1 MSRYG
6 AMALS
11 WTMDKIGPICR
22 SVEDC
27 ALVFNAIYGSD
38 GRDDT
43 VVDAPFAWNPDVPLS
58 KLRDRLPQE
67 RLRRP
72 RRRAQRIDE
81 QRKTLEQRRAV

>member
-1 MSRYG
+1 
-6 AMALS
+6 MALS

-43 VVDAPFAWNPDVPLS
+43 VVDAPFAWNPDVPLGS
-58 KLRDRLPQE
+58 LKIGYIE
-67 RLRRP
+67 GRLRRP
-72 RRRAQRIDE
+72 TPPANMNERREEA
-81 QRKTLEQRRAV
+81 LEARGRPS